1 MMLQFFSNNMT
12 TNVLAAANVSLNL
25 IRKDV
30 SFETYDS
37 KTWLKTDG
45 SWEQSEFFTLRQS
58 QKVKKSV
65 LTKDLKK
72 NHSGNNCYKT
82 EEFEKNS

>member
-45 SWEQSEFFTLRQS
+45 S
-58 QKVKKSV
+58 
-65 LTKDLKK
+65 
-72 NHSGNNCYKT
+72 
-82 EEFEKNS
+82 